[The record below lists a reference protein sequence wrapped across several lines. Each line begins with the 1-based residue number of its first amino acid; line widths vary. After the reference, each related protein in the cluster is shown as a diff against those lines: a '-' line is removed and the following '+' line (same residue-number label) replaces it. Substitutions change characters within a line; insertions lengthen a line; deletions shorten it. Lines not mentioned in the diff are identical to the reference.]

1 MRGLFPRSKTGK
13 RLKDKRGILGDL
25 LYQQRLIRS
34 EISKERNP
42 FPALEQKFF
51 CQIPEFK
58 ESQVMDLI
66 KYDFND
72 QPVGVTIKG
81 CEFRVSCD
89 VLEALRS
96 EPCEQVSPCFA
107 VVVLFHGIAA
117 AILHQEDLDQ
127 RSFYLLVECLA
138 RVSKNPKWAQMSD
151 YVFGLLLRLTM
162 QRGESVID
170 VNCYMAVID
179 YISKSQ
185 SIDSSLYSCFV
196 PFVSM
201 AIDSKEP
208 FRRVCSL
215 LCQLFN
221 DGSPLVC
228 VDDHTEL
235 VQTLERCVSTFDR
248 GVLQAIAAIS
258 KRWCRD
264 PIKDVF
270 SLLGFSFLNFI
281 QSKRVVLSVVQS
293 ECEVLEYQS
302 KKIELQ
308 VKTFSDFHDG
318 LLPLPSDVT
327 DEFVQ
332 VSLPSDDIQQVVKN
346 LHCTVTECNRICAM
360 SFFTAYVD
368 GLESLDD
375 EEAFYTAVWSF
386 LILFKEQHGT
396 EYLEQFVQKLC
407 RSRLMSPK
415 HCLFAKGTLSPVV
428 SAIRNEF
435 LELVLSI
442 DSKVLPALINYTFN
456 YPMVSA
462 EILARICAK
471 EGIDMSLFADSQTL
485 KNIALL
491 ALFFQGR
498 PETEAIRSVV
508 FAMMFKLCQTRETA
522 LICFSLPDFIEI
534 YFSFLFESNIS
545 KMILSVFQQSC
556 YCLCQDC
563 GCVIEPTI
571 SYLVRR
577 CQDWITCG
585 HVNLLTCLCNAIS
598 EMSRSRPRLTLWFC
612 PLLMPLVNNIG
623 MTRDKLFIATVL
635 ELLACFSGVN
645 SGFVLDMHIF
655 DVILSAVRNSGMSK
669 EIFMNMLRCLAGT
682 RVLSVN
688 ERFLIRHPLFL
699 PLILSTA
706 TDVFQ
711 IIMLLTDLANYSNWN
726 AGAMHDGDIDMILL
740 DYLYSEQDCKTVYY
754 AGTEI
759 AMSFTKLQRE
769 TIVCPLLLKICSAK
783 SSYAVALK
791 FLDLAASS
799 HFISHLLLEF
809 LGHMASQPR
818 RLFSIGTHDHT
829 CKVTGLRPTDLS
841 SKCTISMWIKID
853 VALLRDTNKKI
864 VILAIDD
871 SQKMGH
877 LEVFMTGS
885 EVYSGFQYGSRFTSV
900 KLLKY
905 VPSNQWFLL
914 SLVIENY
921 QDGALF
927 RSYVNCHKHMDS
939 ELCKIMLHQGPMT
952 ITIGGQTGARDGG
965 LIDVAEL
972 SDICIHRGELK
983 DSQIE
988 ARWAGLTCA
997 PDSLI
1002 LSTRGLTQ
1010 DRSVQQFGN
1019 LTFTVEARDMS
1030 TKPLLYHFDNGLL
1043 LNRLTSLLGHGH
1055 IDYLFGTLQLIF
1067 SASKDAQR
1075 NYATSALVS
1084 NLLQAKELNLKMYH
1098 LVYCLYRTITDDG
1111 LRIEWLRSVLLKM
1124 GLWIKADPDSLFHI
1138 LCFWKTSL
1146 LPESSRLLLQQS
1158 FFADLLCCFSTM
1170 VIDTDEFI
1178 TQMRTKALDIKSLFV
1193 ECLVILGKRQLNQS
1207 DLDSLISYCAVSR
1220 FKEVYLRIMRLLAE
1234 EIRSLDTTACL
1245 DFLRQIISMEDGSVW
1260 IEAILTLHDLMLSDV
1275 QKEVLFIVYLSEER
1289 LRFLF
1294 QEIQAQIVS
1303 FPYLCDL
1310 LFILSLRLEPDDREL
1325 VSEFVDQNPA
1335 INFNGLWYFFPCL
1348 YVFYANKSSQVITLQ
1363 FIGNHASVEEI
1374 AKVFALLTLFQSTLD
1389 CEATDIPLLFMN
1401 ILFGERNIPEISEST
1416 SDENQLENE
1425 RKDHLIFTCLTII
1438 LFARFNARK
1447 TRVRTIN
1454 DINSYV
1460 VGYSDLQP
1468 QYESP
1473 FLVHGELI
1481 EDELENHPIV
1491 LRLRE
1496 IQELTNTDSIRL
1508 LAEGQNWTTLEK
1520 PVEKMLL
1527 DMREIMQL
1535 AQSQF
1540 AYAREELNTMAD
1552 SYPVVER
1559 DRCCKTDVVQA
1570 NRDDPLPVRDWIMCL
1585 GLVPMKLK
1593 VKQTNSNRC
1602 NEFTYTERPVRC
1614 FVNSFIKQQEQ
1625 WFSATKSTIILHD
1638 ISGCRNKVIP
1648 LDDIKCIWQ
1657 RTKRGAKTQIEILT
1671 SNDKL
1676 ILIDFA
1682 PESSDIV
1689 VNGNRP
1695 LSRLL
1700 QRKTWSIKTEEW
1712 QAGRISNFEYLLRLN
1727 LASGRSFNDCRM
1739 YPIFPA
1745 VTSNIEDD
1753 VGSLQLCGVERLWAF
1768 SGPALSLDDK
1778 RIKVL
1783 APEYF
1788 CVPEVVREGDTL
1800 PDWAQNGF
1808 DLVYGLRKR
1817 LESPDTTRKL
1827 PSWID
1832 RVWGVKCPKNIMHS
1846 QLFLEQ
1852 HPHRRAFKIEKPQRP
1867 LSRRIPIQSKLVF
1880 ACCDGEKLSACS
1892 EDGKA
1897 HFAEIKIDPIT
1908 QEIHVKLCLSKQF
1921 DIGSYFS
1928 NDPSSLIC
1936 YSPSGLFIKS
1946 INSDGAIHPQPCPSR
1961 YEHLAFAKSFMVYC
1975 QSGSTLRIRRGDTD
1989 SCFCYSN
1996 ARVSCLA
2003 VSEDFHVLAYG
2014 TMLGELHI
2022 VSTTNAREV
2031 RTVSLDNEIP
2041 THIVLTQC
2049 WGFVVVR
2056 AQHHIFVFNVNGM
2069 RIRKFAMPN
2078 HVIRWTTFSTRS
2090 GFDYLAY
2097 QDTNAQIYVSEA
2109 PLAPPPSPVFKCRNL
2124 VSMSFDETHASLII
2138 VTATKKVKCVPL
2150 ANTL

>member
-1 MRGLFPRSKTGK
+1 M
-13 RLKDKRGILGDL
+13 KDKRGILGDL

-34 EISKERNP
+34 EINKEGHP
-42 FPALEQKFF
+42 FPALEVKFF
-51 CQIPEFK
+51 RQIPEFK
-58 ESQVMDLI
+58 ENQVMDLI
-66 KYDFND
+66 QYDFND

-81 CEFRVSCD
+81 CEFRVSCE
-89 VLEALRS
+89 VLEKLRS
-96 EPCEQVSPCFA
+96 EPCDQVSPCFA

-117 AILHQEDLDQ
+117 AILHQEDLNHE
-127 RSFYLLVECLA
+127 SFYLLVECLA
-138 RVSKNPKWAQMSD
+138 RVASQSKNPRWAQMSD

-162 QRGESVID
+162 QREESFID
-170 VNCYMAVID
+170 VKCYMAAID
-179 YISKSQ
+179 YISKNQ

-196 PFVSM
+196 QFVSM

-208 FRRVCSL
+208 FQRVCSL

-221 DGSPLVC
+221 NGSPLVC

-235 VQTLERCVSTFDR
+235 VETLERCVSTFDC
-248 GVLQAIAAIS
+248 GVLRAMAAIS

-264 PIKDVF
+264 KLKDVF
-270 SLLGFSFLNFI
+270 SLLGFTFLNFI
-281 QSKRVVLSVVQS
+281 QSKRVVLPVVQS

-302 KKIELQ
+302 KQIELQ
-308 VKTFSDFHDG
+308 VKTLSDFHDG

-327 DEFVQ
+327 GEFDQ
-332 VSLPSDDIQQVVKN
+332 VILPSDDVQQVVNN
-346 LHCTVTECNRICAM
+346 LHCTVTECNRVCAM

-375 EEAFYTAVWSF
+375 EGTFYTAVLAF
-386 LILFKEQHGT
+386 LILFKEQYEI

-407 RSRLMSPK
+407 HSRLMSPK

-442 DSKVLPALINYTFN
+442 DRKVLPTLINYTFN
-456 YPMVSA
+456 YPMLSV

-498 PETEAIRSVV
+498 PDSEVIRSVV
-508 FAMMFKLCQTRETA
+508 FAMIFKLCQTRETA

-534 YFSFLFESNIS
+534 YFSFLFETNIS
-545 KMILSVFQQSC
+545 QMILSVFQQSC
-556 YCLCQDC
+556 YCLCQGG

-585 HVNLLTCLCNAIS
+585 HVNILTCLCNAIS
-598 EMSRSRPRLTLWFC
+598 EMSRSRPRLTSWFC
-612 PLLMPLVNNIG
+612 PLLMPLVSNIG

-645 SGFVLDMHIF
+645 SGLELDMHIF

-669 EIFMNMLRCLAGT
+669 EVFMNMLRCLAGV
-682 RVLSVN
+682 RVLSVT

-699 PLILSTA
+699 PLILATA

-711 IIMLLTDLANYSNWN
+711 IIMLLTDLAKFSNWN
-726 AGAMHDGDIDMILL
+726 AGAMHDGDVDVILL
-740 DYLYSEQDCKTVYY
+740 DYLSSEQDCATVHY

-759 AMSFTKLQRE
+759 TMSFTKLQRE

-791 FLDLAASS
+791 FLDLAGSS
-799 HFISHLLLEF
+799 HFLSHLLLEF
-809 LGHMASQPR
+809 MGHMVSQPR
-818 RLFSIGTHDHT
+818 RLFAIGTYDHV
-829 CKVTGLRPTDLS
+829 CKITGLRPSDLS

-871 SQKMGH
+871 SEKMGH

-885 EVYSGFQYGSRFTSV
+885 EVYSGFQYGSRLTSV

-921 QDGALF
+921 QDGALL
-927 RSYVNCHKHMDS
+927 RSYVNYHKHMDS

-952 ITIGGQTGARDGG
+952 ITIGGQTGAPDGG
-965 LIDVAEL
+965 LLDVAEL
-972 SDICIHRGELK
+972 SDLCIHRGELR

-988 ARWAGLTCA
+988 ARWAGLTCQ

-1002 LSTRGLTQ
+1002 LSTRELTQ
-1010 DRSVQQFGN
+1010 DKHVQQFGK
-1019 LTFTVEARDMS
+1019 LTFTVEAREMS
-1030 TKPLLYHFDNGLL
+1030 AKPLLYHFDNGIL

-1055 IDYLFGTLQLIF
+1055 IDDLFGTLQLIF

-1075 NYATSALVS
+1075 NYATTALVS
-1084 NLLQAKELNLKMYH
+1084 SLIQTKELNLKMYH

-1124 GLWIKADPDSLFHI
+1124 ALWIKADPDSLFHI

-1146 LPESSRLLLQQS
+1146 LPASSSLFLQQS
-1158 FFADLLCCFSTM
+1158 FFTDLLCCLSTM
-1170 VIDTDEFI
+1170 IIDTDEFS
-1178 TQMRTKALDIKSLFV
+1178 TQMGTKALDIKSLFV
-1193 ECLVILGKRQLNQS
+1193 DCLVILGKTKLNQS
-1207 DLDSLISYCAVSR
+1207 DLDSLVSYCAVSG
-1220 FKEVYLRIMRLLAE
+1220 FKEVYLRIMRLLAVAM
-1234 EIRSLDTTACL
+1234 RSLDTADCL
-1245 DFLRQIISMEDGSVW
+1245 NFLRQIISMEEGTVW

-1275 QKEVLFIVYLSEER
+1275 QQEVLFIVYLSEER

-1294 QEIQAQIVS
+1294 NEIQAQIVS

-1310 LFILSLRLEPDDREL
+1310 LFILSLRLEPNDREL
-1325 VSEFVDQNPA
+1325 VSEFLDQNPV
-1335 INFNGLWYFFPCL
+1335 IQCKGLWYFFPCL
-1348 YVFYANKSSQVITLQ
+1348 YVFYASRNSQAIALQ

-1374 AKVFALLTLFQSTLD
+1374 TKVFALLTLFQSTLD
-1389 CEATDIPLLFMN
+1389 CGATDIPLMFMK
-1401 ILFGERNIPEISEST
+1401 ILFGERQSPEISESL

-1425 RKDHLIFTCLTII
+1425 RKDQVIFTCLMIV
-1438 LFARFNARK
+1438 LFVRFNANKMRI
-1447 TRVRTIN
+1447 RTIN
-1454 DINSYV
+1454 EINSFV
-1460 VGYSDLQP
+1460 VSYSDLHP

-1473 FLVHGELI
+1473 FDAHSESI
-1481 EDELENHPIV
+1481 DDELEKNQIV
-1491 LRLRE
+1491 LMLRE
-1496 IQELTNTDSIRL
+1496 IQEPTNTDSIKL
-1508 LAEGQNWTTLEK
+1508 LAEGQDWSTLEK
-1520 PVEKMLL
+1520 PVEKMLS

-1535 AQSQF
+1535 AKSQF
-1540 AYAREELNTMAD
+1540 AYAHEELNTRVD
-1552 SYPVVER
+1552 IHPVIER
-1559 DRCCKTDVVQA
+1559 DRCLKTDVVQT
-1570 NRDDPLPVRDWIMCL
+1570 NHDDPLPVRDWTLCL

-1593 VKQTNSNRC
+1593 VKHTKINQSK
-1602 NEFTYTERPVRC
+1602 ESTYTERPVRC
-1614 FVNSFIKQQEQ
+1614 FVNSFIKQQER
-1625 WFSATKSTIILHD
+1625 WFSVSKSTIILQD
-1638 ISGCRNKVIP
+1638 ISGCRSKVIP
-1648 LDDIKCIWQ
+1648 LADVNCIWQ
-1657 RTKRGAKTQIEILT
+1657 RTKRGAKTQLEILT
-1671 SNDKL
+1671 SNDRL

-1682 PESSDIV
+1682 DSSDIV
-1689 VNGNRP
+1689 VNGNRS
-1695 LSRLL
+1695 LSKLL
-1700 QRKTWSIKTEEW
+1700 QKKTWNVKTEDW
-1712 QAGRISNFEYLLRLN
+1712 QSGRISNFEYLLRLN

-1745 VTSNIEDD
+1745 LISNIEDD
-1753 VGSLQLCGVERLWAF
+1753 VGSLQLSGIERLWAF
-1768 SGPALSLDDK
+1768 SGPPLSLDDK

-1800 PDWAQNGF
+1800 PNWAQNGF
-1808 DLVYGLRKR
+1808 DIVYGLRKR
-1817 LESPDTTRKL
+1817 LESPDITSKL

-1832 RVWGVKCPKNIMHS
+1832 RVWGMKCPKNIMHT
-1846 QLFLEQ
+1846 QLFLDQ
-1852 HPHRRAFKIEKPQRP
+1852 HPHRRDVKPEKPRP

-1880 ACCDGEKLSACS
+1880 ACCDGVRLSACS

-1897 HFAEIKIDPIT
+1897 HFAEIKIDPTT
-1908 QEIHVKLCLSKQF
+1908 QEIHVKLLRSEQF
-1921 DIGSYFS
+1921 VVGSYFS
-1928 NDPSSLIC
+1928 NDPSSITC
-1936 YSPSGLFIKS
+1936 CSPSCLSMID
-1946 INSDGAIHPQPCPSR
+1946 SDGRIHSLSCPSH
-1961 YEHLAFAKSFMVYC
+1961 YEHLAFARSFMVYC

-1989 SCFCYSN
+1989 SCFCYAN

-2014 TMLGELHI
+2014 TMLAQIHL

-2031 RTVSLDNEIP
+2031 RSVSLDDEIP
-2041 THIVLTQC
+2041 TSILLTQS

-2056 AQHHIFVFNVNGM
+2056 AQRHIFVFNVNGM
-2069 RIRKFAMPN
+2069 LIRKFAMPN
-2078 HVIRWTTFSTRS
+2078 HIIRWTTFSTRS
-2090 GFDYLAY
+2090 GFDYIAY

-2109 PLAPPPSPVFKCRNL
+2109 PSAPPSTPVLTCRNL
-2124 VSMSFDETHASLII
+2124 VSMSFDETHCSLII

-2150 ANTL
+2150 ADIV